1 MEASLTQEEFS
12 QHANS
17 KFQVLIDQDNSVE
30 LELTQVSELK
40 IYPEQEEFAVVFRG
54 PLNAFLGQGTRT
66 FKHDRMGE
74 FVIFIVPIAQDA
86 QGFEYEAVFN
96 RVRDQQTK

>member
-40 IYPEQEEFAVVFRG
+40 VYPEQEEFAVVFRG
-54 PLNAFLGQGTRT
+54 PLNAFLGQGTRA
-66 FKHDRMGE
+66 FKHERMGE
-74 FVIFIVPIAQDA
+74 FEIFIVPIAQDA
-86 QGFEYEAVFN
+86 HGYDYEAVFN
-96 RVRDQQTK
+96 RVRD